1 MKTNNLSNYGHIV
14 GKQVIDKIHA
24 EAEKLSGKHITCVN
38 STYQGGGVAEIL
50 NSIVPMFDQVGVD
63 FGWRILHGTP
73 DFFTITKKFH
83 NALQGDPINL
93 SRRKKDIYYETNERF
108 SMFTHLEQHDL
119 VIIHDPQPLPL
130 ISFYKKTRPWIF
142 RCHIDISNPNKE
154 VWDYLKVF
162 IQKYDH
168 FVVSLPEFKK
178 DDLKIP
184 QSVIPPAID
193 PLAAKNKPVSEI
205 KISKYLDK
213 FGIDRKKPIISQVSR
228 FDPWKDPVGVVKV
241 FERVRKKMSCQ
252 LVLLGQFAT
261 DDPEG
266 QKIFQSLQK
275 KVDKSPFKS
284 DIKLVVV
291 DSAFLVNCLQ
301 RASLVVIQKSLKEG
315 FGLTVTEALYKGTP
329 VVASK
334 VGGIPLQVIDG
345 ENGFLHSPRDLN
357 GFSSSIIKLL
367 KDEKLR
373 ATMGKAGKE
382 HVKKN
387 FLITRLMLDWLY
399 LMNKVLT
406 EQTNKN

>member
-1 MKTNNLSNYGHIV
+1 MKTNNLSSYGHIV
-14 GKQVIDKIHA
+14 GKQVIDEIHA

-130 ISFYKKTRPWIF
+130 ISFYEKTQPWIF

-154 VWDYLKVF
+154 VWDYLKGF

-178 DDLKIP
+178 DDLNIP

-193 PLAAKNKPVSEI
+193 PLTAKNKPVSET
-205 KISKYLDK
+205 KISKYLNK
-213 FGIDRKKPIISQVSR
+213 FGIDCKKPIISQVSR
-228 FDPWKDPVGVVKV
+228 FDPWKDPIGVVKV
-241 FERVRKKMSCQ
+241 FERARKKMSCQ

-301 RASLVVIQKSLKEG
+301 RASSVVIQKSLKEG

-399 LMNKVLT
+399 LMDKVLS
-406 EQTNKN
+406 EQGK

>member
-1 MKTNNLSNYGHIV
+1 MKINNLSTYAKIV
-14 GKQVIDKIHA
+14 GKPEIDKIRA
-24 EAEKLSGKHITCVN
+24 EAENLSGKHITCIN

-83 NALQGDPINL
+83 NALQGSAINL
-93 SRRKKDIYYETNERF
+93 SSRKKDIYYETNRRF
-108 SMFTHLEQHDL
+108 STFTHIHHDL
-119 VIIHDPQPLPL
+119 VIVHDPQPLPL
-130 ISFYKKTRPWIF
+130 ISFYKKTQPWIF
-142 RCHIDISNPNKE
+142 RCHIDISNPNQE
-154 VWDYLKVF
+154 VWDYLKGF

-168 FVVSLPEFKK
+168 FVVSLPEFQKK
-178 DDLKIP
+178 DLTIP
-184 QSVIPPAID
+184 QSVIHPAID
-193 PLAAKNKPVSEI
+193 PVTAKNKSVSDT
-205 KISKYLDK
+205 KISKYLSK

-228 FDPWKDPVGVVKV
+228 FDPWKDPIGVVRI
-241 FERVRKKMSCQ
+241 FEQVRKKMDCQ

-266 QKIFQSLQK
+266 HKILLSLQK
-275 KVDKSPFKS
+275 KMDKSPFKH
-284 DIKLVVV
+284 DIKLLVV
-291 DSAFLVNCLQ
+291 DNAFLVNCLQ
-301 RASLVVIQKSLKEG
+301 RASAVVIQKSLKEG

-345 ENGFLHSPRDLN
+345 ENGFLHSPHDLN
-357 GFSSSIIKLL
+357 GFTGSVIKLL

-373 ATMGKAGKE
+373 VEMGKVGKE

-399 LMNKVLT
+399 LMNKLLS
-406 EQTNKN
+406 EPDK